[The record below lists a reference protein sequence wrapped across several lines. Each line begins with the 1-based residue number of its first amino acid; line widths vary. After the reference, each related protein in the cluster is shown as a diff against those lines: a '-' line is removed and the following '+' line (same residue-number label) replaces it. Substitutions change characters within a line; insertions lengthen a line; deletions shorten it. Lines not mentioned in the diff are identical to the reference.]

1 MFGFFRRW
9 KIFWILWC
17 RWEAEG
23 VGNRI
28 RDIKSRIYTRST
40 SVLAMYLS
48 YVGSV
53 KKLGKPCGTPWK

>member
-17 RWEAEG
+17 RWEAEA

-28 RDIKSRIYTRST
+28 RDIKSRIYTRPS
-40 SVLAMYLS
+40 SVLALYLS

-53 KKLGKPCGTPWK
+53 KKLGKPCGTP